1 MIHLDL
7 VTLFA
12 SLGTIHSL
20 FFSILLL
27 FRQNNRLANRL
38 LAAFFLVTSIRIAK
52 NIVVHIRMIDP
63 DFPIS
68 NEMWH
73 FGVNF
78 GLIHQFAIGPL
89 FFLYFQSLLQ
99 KGFHLKPSYLFHF
112 IPYLVLLPFSCILI
126 WAFWRDGGLYVS
138 YLHILIYYLM
148 AFAIWRR
155 SRHDRSNEEM
165 IKKIKWLQLL
175 LLLAGILMLIY
186 SPALFKYTGYIGGA
200 LLYALGVYV
209 ISVGL
214 LKDQRTQQKKK
225 YETSALTDI
234 ASKKLQIRLLN
245 TMEVEKIYLDPEL
258 SLTKLAEK
266 LNISPTYLS
275 QVINQHFQT
284 SYADFVNTYRLQE
297 AKNKLAQPQ
306 NAIYSISSLAF
317 DSGFNSLSTFNTLF
331 KKENQMTPSQYRAK
345 FMKE

>member
-1 MIHLDL
+1 MIHLDV
-7 VTLFA
+7 VTFFA

-20 FFSILLL
+20 FFSILLW
-27 FRQNNRLANRL
+27 FRQKNRLSNRL
-38 LAAFFLVTSIRIAK
+38 LAAFFFVTSIRIAK
-52 NIVVHIRMIDP
+52 NIVVHIRVMDP
-63 DFPIS
+63 HFPIS
-68 NEMWH
+68 NEMWRL
-73 FGVNF
+73 GVNV
-78 GLIHQFAIGPL
+78 GLIHQLAIGPL
-89 FFLYFQSLLQ
+89 FFLYFKSLLQ
-99 KGFHLKPSYLFHF
+99 KEFSLKPRHLLHF
-112 IPYLVLLPFSCILI
+112 TPYLALLPFSGVLA
-126 WAFWRDGGLYVS
+126 WPFWSDGGLYAS
-138 YLHILIYYLM
+138 YAHILIYYLM
-148 AFAIWRR
+148 AFTLWRR

-165 IKKIKWLQLL
+165 IKKIKWLRLL

-214 LKDQRTQQKKK
+214 LKDQRTQQKRK